1 MHPMLCCVAK
11 QERCRAFL
19 FPGMRKIEDC
29 LPEIREIWPRMML
42 EACWIV
48 FAWGPIN
55 FKEPLHIGKKGA
67 LSSMLWFCNFGA
79 PNVFITVLAADLLR
93 PELHRHTVCLHRM
106 IHMFLQV
113 LVRDTTAKVPTTIL
127 RSLHGT
133 FRNGSSYSLTM
144 FETSVQS
151 KGMVVPL

>member
-11 QERCRAFL
+11 QERCQAFL
-19 FPGMRKIEDC
+19 FPGMSKIEDC
-29 LPEIREIWPRMML
+29 LPEIREIWSKMML

-48 FAWGPIN
+48 FAWGPIS
-55 FKEPLHIGKKGA
+55 FKEPHHIGKKGA
-67 LSSMLWFCNFGA
+67 LSSILWFCNFGA

-113 LVRDTTAKVPTTIL
+113 FIRHNSKSTNNNPAITAWYFQKRFQLFFDHV
-127 RSLHGT
+127 
-133 FRNGSSYSLTM
+133 
-144 FETSVQS
+144 
-151 KGMVVPL
+151 